1 MVLPQS
7 VTQGGWGALAFSRP
21 VAGLDFS
28 DHRHSIREQQGA
40 GLSPTLLPAGEL
52 DQRPHRSCVG
62 DGDSHLIPELRLRQS
77 PAHRRP
83 EGLRDAGGGHT
94 DVTRGALPPRLDSA
108 GPRPC
113 GREGARLRGRAGTC
127 EPRDE
132 APASGLAPRHVAQ
145 RGWCCF
151 LPPRQPPCP
160 RRRARTRQS
169 PRESGLTSAS
179 FTRFI
184 RGVRCATRG
193 SQTFISS
200 DARVG
205 RKAWTRFVSNQP
217 ARPPSPNCWLTDKGE
232 VTTLRRA

>member
-94 DVTRGALPPRLDSA
+94 DVTRGASDSA
-108 GPRPC
+108 GPCPC

-127 EPRDE
+127 ESRDE
-132 APASGLAPRHVAQ
+132 PPLPGWPLAMSLSVAGAAS
-145 RGWCCF
+145 

-217 ARPPSPNCWLTDKGE
+217 AHPPSPNCWLIDKGE
-232 VTTLRRA
+232 LTTLRRALRC

>member
-94 DVTRGALPPRLDSA
+94 TSRGARRLHVWTQP
-108 GPRPC
+108 GPVPV
-113 GREGARLRGRAGTC
+113 GGEGLVSEAERGRVNPAMNPPLLGWPLAMSLSVAG
-127 EPRDE
+127 
-132 APASGLAPRHVAQ
+132 AAS
-145 RGWCCF
+145 
-151 LPPRQPPCP
+151 CP
-160 RRRARTRQS
+160 HGS
-169 PRESGLTSAS
+169 PRVRGDGLGPDSPH
-179 FTRFI
+179 
-184 RGVRCATRG
+184 G
-193 SQTFISS
+193 SL
-200 DARVG
+200 A
-205 RKAWTRFVSNQP
+205 
-217 ARPPSPNCWLTDKGE
+217 
-232 VTTLRRA
+232 

>member
-1 MVLPQS
+1 M
-7 VTQGGWGALAFSRP
+7 
-21 VAGLDFS
+21 AGLDFS

-40 GLSPTLLPAGEL
+40 GLSPTLFPAGEL

-62 DGDSHLIPELRLRQS
+62 DGDSHLIPELHLRQS

-113 GREGARLRGRAGTC
+113 GWGRARLRGRAGTC

-151 LPPRQPPCP
+151 PAPTAAPVSAETGSDQIVPTGVWPDVGLLHTLHTRCP
-160 RRRARTRQS
+160 LRNTR
-169 PRESGLTSAS
+169 
-179 FTRFI
+179 
-184 RGVRCATRG
+184 V
-193 SQTFISS
+193 S
-200 DARVG
+200 D
-205 RKAWTRFVSNQP
+205 FHF
-217 ARPPSPNCWLTDKGE
+217 L
-232 VTTLRRA
+232 